1 MSKPKLTIEDQIN
14 HMKNKNGILFEITKE
29 EDAIEF
35 LKKNNYYFKVKS
47 YAKNYEKYVSGENCG
62 KYLNLDFAYL
72 QELSRLD
79 MHFRKIIIKMTLDI
93 EHFAKTRLVKDC
105 SENELEDGYS
115 IVREFLDNH
124 KYIED
129 SIAKKA
135 NQNSVCKDM
144 IEKYGDKLAI
154 WNIVE
159 ILSFGDFRK
168 LYSYYYKKY
177 PCKESL
183 ESYFWSVNCLRNA
196 AAHNSC
202 LLNTLRSPYTI
213 TRNKQINTYVSKI
226 TSIGKNERKKKLDN
240 PIIHDFVVTLY
251 VYTQIVED
259 GNTKKSTLEEL
270 QEIILNRFTEHKEY
284 FTKNQIILS
293 HYKFIKKIIEHFI
306 ED

>member
-1 MSKPKLTIEDQIN
+1 
-14 HMKNKNGILFEITKE
+14 
-29 EDAIEF
+29 
-35 LKKNNYYFKVKS
+35 
-47 YAKNYEKYVSGENCG
+47 
-62 KYLNLDFAYL
+62 
-72 QELSRLD
+72 

-129 SIAKKA
+129 SIAKKS
-135 NQNSVCKDM
+135 NKNSVCKDM

-159 ILSFGDFRK
+159 ILSFDDFRK
-168 LYSYYYKKY
+168 LYPYYYEKY

-183 ESYFWSVNCLRNA
+183 ESYFWWVNCLRNVTT
-196 AAHNSC
+196 HNSC

-213 TRNKQINTYVSKI
+213 KRNKQINTYVSKI
-226 TSIGKNERKKKLDN
+226 DSIGIDERKKKLDN

-251 VYTQIVED
+251 VYTEIVEN
-259 GNTKKSTLEEL
+259 GHRKISTLEEL
-270 QEIILNRFTEHKEY
+270 QELI
-284 FTKNQIILS
+284 
-293 HYKFIKKIIEHFI
+293 
-306 ED
+306 